1 MKVSD
6 CKINDE
12 FVSCDIGDDVYKIS
26 QMMKQNKRFNHAL
39 VLEGKS
45 PVGIISVRDIVERVV
60 AEQKN
65 SIETLAKEIMTSPV
79 VALKSSQDLTEVAR
93 MMTSK
98 SFLSLPVVND
108 NNELLGV
115 VSIYDVIEKMRGD

>member
-12 FVSCDIGDDVYKIS
+12 FVSCDVGNSVYKIS
-26 QMMKQNKRFNHAL
+26 EMMKQNKRFNHAL

-65 SIETLAKEIMTSPV
+65 PTEVFAKEVMTSPV
-79 VALKSSQDLTEVAR
+79 VTIKSSEDLKEVAR
-93 MMTSK
+93 MMTTK
-98 SFLSLPVVND
+98 NFLSLPVVND
-108 NNELLGV
+108 DNELLGV
-115 VSIYDVIEKMRGD
+115 ISIYDIIEKVKQS